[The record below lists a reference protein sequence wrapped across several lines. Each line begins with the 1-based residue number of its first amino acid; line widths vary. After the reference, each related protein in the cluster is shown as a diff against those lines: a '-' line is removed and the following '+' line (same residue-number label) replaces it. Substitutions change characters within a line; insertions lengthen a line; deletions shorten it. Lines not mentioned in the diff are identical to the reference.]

1 MNTMIDAETKVK
13 IGDLVKWKADDSY
26 VEWVGVIIRAIPG
39 TDQRKV
45 VYWTTSLA
53 FPPTTSSHSAGDL
66 EVLSE
71 NR

>member
-1 MNTMIDAETKVK
+1 MK
-13 IGDLVKWKADDSY
+13 IGDLVKWKDDDCY
-26 VEWVGVIIRAIPG
+26 TEWVGVIIRETPVG
-39 TDQRKV
+39 DDRKV